1 MRHRKKKKSSVA
13 RAASGKATTTN
24 LIVALFLYEKI
35 STTKERAKTIKPEAE
50 KLITLCKKR
59 SVASKQR
66 LHAALRNKNA
76 EKKLREVISKKYKDR
91 QGGYTRITSL
101 GLRKGDRAELVQIE
115 LV

>member
-13 RAASGKATTTN
+13 RKSSGKATITN

-35 STTKERAKTIKPEAE
+35 STTKERAKTIKPRAE
-50 KLITLCKKR
+50 KLITLCKKG

-66 LHAALRNKNA
+66 LHTALRNKNA

-91 QGGYTRITSL
+91 PGGYTRITSL
-101 GLRKGDRAELVQIE
+101 GLRQGDRAELVQIE